1 MLEQRAMPFNHI
13 AVIGAGAWGSALA
26 LTCARAGRQVT
37 LWEHDARN
45 AAQLA
50 KNRESLFLPGVR
62 IDDSIVIAGDLAEAV
77 RAQAILLVVP
87 AQAVRAV
94 ATALTPLLAART
106 PVIVCAKGIERGT
119 KKFMTEVIAECA
131 PNAVPAILSGPSF
144 AADVARGMPTAVTLA
159 ASDDKLAGELA
170 RAIGSAS
177 FRPYHSTDV
186 RGVEIGGAAKNVLAI
201 AAGIVNGRGLGASA
215 AAALTTRGFA
225 ELVRFGRAYGAKAE
239 TMMGLSGLGDLL
251 LTCSSPQSRNF
262 TFGVNLGRGQ
272 KPEAIHAGL
281 AEGVFTA
288 SVLVDMAR
296 ERNVDMPIAIAVAAL
311 LNGTMTVDEAIEFV
325 VDATVQGGGIVMAY
339 WLMKTEPE
347 EFSWD
352 DQVKRGAKGE
362 PWSGVRNF
370 TARRHLKEMKKGEK
384 FFFYHTGAEKQ
395 VVGIG
400 EIIRE
405 AYPDPTAEKGEPW
418 VAVTTAA
425 VEPLPKPVT
434 LAAIKAEPKLKDM
447 ALVKY
452 ARLSVQP
459 VTAEEWKLVC
469 RMGGVKA

>member
-37 LWEHDARN
+37 LWEHDALN

-62 IDDSIVIAGDLAEAV
+62 IDDGIVIAGDLAEAV

-131 PNAVPAILSGPSF
+131 PNGVAAILSGPSF

-311 LNGTMTVDEAIEFV
+311 LNGTMTVDEAI
-325 VDATVQGGGIVMAY
+325 DSLLT
-339 WLMKTEPE
+339 
-347 EFSWD
+347 
-352 DQVKRGAKGE
+352 R
-362 PWSGVRNF
+362 
-370 TARRHLKEMKKGEK
+370 
-384 FFFYHTGAEKQ
+384 
-395 VVGIG
+395 
-400 EIIRE
+400 
-405 AYPDPTAEKGEPW
+405 
-418 VAVTTAA
+418 
-425 VEPLPKPVT
+425 PL
-434 LAAIKAEPKLKDM
+434 KAE
-447 ALVKY
+447 
-452 ARLSVQP
+452 
-459 VTAEEWKLVC
+459 
-469 RMGGVKA
+469 G

>member
-50 KNRESLFLPGVR
+50 KKRESLFLPGVR
-62 IDDSIVIAGDLAEAV
+62 IDDGIVIAGDLAEAA
-77 RAQAILLVVP
+77 RAEAILLVVP
-87 AQAVRAV
+87 AQAVRAI
-94 ATALTPLLAART
+94 ATALTPLLIART

-131 PNAVPAILSGPSF
+131 PNAAPAILSGPSF
-144 AADVARGMPTAVTLA
+144 AADVARGLPTAVTLA

-239 TMMGLSGLGDLL
+239 TLMGLSGLGDLI

-262 TFGVNLGRGQ
+262 TFGFNLGRGQ
-272 KPEAIHAGL
+272 KPDTIQGTTGL
-281 AEGVFTA
+281 AEGAFTA

-296 ERNVDMPIAIAVAAL
+296 ERAVDMPISFAVAAL
-311 LNGTMTVDEAIEFV
+311 LEGKMSVDAAIESLL
-325 VDATVQGGGIVMAY
+325 T
-339 WLMKTEPE
+339 
-347 EFSWD
+347 
-352 DQVKRGAKGE
+352 R
-362 PWSGVRNF
+362 
-370 TARRHLKEMKKGEK
+370 
-384 FFFYHTGAEKQ
+384 
-395 VVGIG
+395 
-400 EIIRE
+400 
-405 AYPDPTAEKGEPW
+405 
-418 VAVTTAA
+418 
-425 VEPLPKPVT
+425 PL
-434 LAAIKAEPKLKDM
+434 KAE
-447 ALVKY
+447 
-452 ARLSVQP
+452 
-459 VTAEEWKLVC
+459 
-469 RMGGVKA
+469 G